1 MGIFFD
7 KILENLGG
15 KRVSE
20 AGVGNSKLL
29 LTEQ

>member
-7 KILENLGG
+7 KALEDVGG

-20 AGVGNSKLL
+20 AGVGNS
-29 LTEQ
+29 